1 MTAYLPLT
9 TIVNFKL
16 IINYQRE
23 INMVDSI
30 NTAIRMMCKAHKH
43 GRLGMASD
51 LGMTIDQFHNHL
63 YQKCGSRF
71 FTLAELERMED
82 LSGSC
87 YLAEYQANR
96 KGKWLVDVPTAESL
110 DNVELYSIEMKA
122 AAASGELANAKMAA
136 AADGVIDSSERK
148 TLSELFSKKLRH
160 QIHGF
165 LGFMALYGVGV
176 SDQAI
181 DVFVSTGRK
190 GDARECAA
198 PGALACRI
206 SGETNA

>member
-1 MTAYLPLT
+1 M
-9 TIVNFKL
+9 
-16 IINYQRE
+16 
-23 INMVDSI
+23 
-30 NTAIRMMCKAHKH
+30 
-43 GRLGMASD
+43 
-51 LGMTIDQFHNHL
+51 
-63 YQKCGSRF
+63 
-71 FTLAELERMED
+71 
-82 LSGSC
+82 
-87 YLAEYQANR
+87 
-96 KGKWLVDVPTAESL
+96 DVPTAESL

>member
-1 MTAYLPLT
+1 MFFMSLQIQPH
-9 TIVNFKL
+9 KD
-16 IINYQRE
+16 NYQRE

-30 NTAIRMMCKAHKH
+30 NTAIRLMCKAHKH

-71 FTLAELERMED
+71 FTVAELEQMQS
-82 LSGSC
+82 LSNSS
-87 YLAEYQANR
+87 YLAEYFAGR
-96 KGKWLVDVPTAESL
+96 CGKWLVDVPTAESL
-110 DNVELYSIEMKA
+110 DNVELYSIEMQATVA
-122 AAASGELANAKMAA
+122 AGELAIAQVAA

-148 TLSELFSKKLRH
+148 TLSDLFSKKLRH

-176 SDQAI
+176 SDQAV

-190 GDARECAA
+190 GDAPSVQLEASGA
-198 PGALACRI
+198 PVL
-206 SGETNA
+206 

>member
-1 MTAYLPLT
+1 
-9 TIVNFKL
+9 
-16 IINYQRE
+16 
-23 INMVDSI
+23 MVDSI
-30 NTAIRMMCKAHKH
+30 NTAIRLMCKAHKH

-136 AADGVIDSSERK
+136 AADGVIDSPERK

>member
-1 MTAYLPLT
+1 M
-9 TIVNFKL
+9 
-16 IINYQRE
+16 RR
-23 INMVDSI
+23 S
-30 NTAIRMMCKAHKH
+30 R
-43 GRLGMASD
+43 RLAS
-51 LGMTIDQFHNHL
+51 
-63 YQKCGSRF
+63 Y
-71 FTLAELERMED
+71 
-82 LSGSC
+82 
-87 YLAEYQANR
+87 
-96 KGKWLVDVPTAESL
+96 VPTAESL

-198 PGALACRI
+198 PGALACSI

>member
-1 MTAYLPLT
+1 
-9 TIVNFKL
+9 
-16 IINYQRE
+16 
-23 INMVDSI
+23 MVDSI
-30 NTAIRMMCKAHKH
+30 NTAIRLMCKAHKH

-110 DNVELYSIEMKA
+110 DNVELY
-122 AAASGELANAKMAA
+122 
-136 AADGVIDSSERK
+136 
-148 TLSELFSKKLRH
+148 LSL
-160 QIHGF
+160 IH
-165 LGFMALYGVGV
+165 
-176 SDQAI
+176 I
-181 DVFVSTGRK
+181 
-190 GDARECAA
+190 
-198 PGALACRI
+198 
-206 SGETNA
+206 

>member
-30 NTAIRMMCKAHKH
+30 NTAIRLMCKAHKH

-122 AAASGELANAKMAA
+122 AAASAVPN
-136 AADGVIDSSERK
+136 
-148 TLSELFSKKLRH
+148 
-160 QIHGF
+160 
-165 LGFMALYGVGV
+165 
-176 SDQAI
+176 
-181 DVFVSTGRK
+181 
-190 GDARECAA
+190 
-198 PGALACRI
+198 LACP
-206 SGETNA
+206 

>member
-1 MTAYLPLT
+1 
-9 TIVNFKL
+9 
-16 IINYQRE
+16 
-23 INMVDSI
+23 MVDSI
-30 NTAIRMMCKAHKH
+30 NTAIRLMCKAHKH

-165 LGFMALYGVGV
+165 LGFMALYGVVFQIRRLTYSFQQAEKVTPASVQLRAPWRVV
-176 SDQAI
+176 SVEKLTHEQCKPI
-181 DVFVSTGRK
+181 QTS
-190 GDARECAA
+190 
-198 PGALACRI
+198 
-206 SGETNA
+206 

>member
-1 MTAYLPLT
+1 MFFMSLQIQPH
-9 TIVNFKL
+9 KD
-16 IINYQRE
+16 NYQRE

-30 NTAIRMMCKAHKH
+30 NTAIRLMCKAHKH

-71 FTLAELERMED
+71 FTVAELEQMQS
-82 LSGSC
+82 LSNSS
-87 YLAEYQANR
+87 YLAEYFAGR
-96 KGKWLVDVPTAESL
+96 CGKWLVDVPTAESL
-110 DNVELYSIEMKA
+110 DNVELYSIEMQATVA
-122 AAASGELANAKMAA
+122 AGELAIAQVAA

-148 TLSELFSKKLRH
+148 TLSDLFSKKLRH

-176 SDQAI
+176 SDQAV

-190 GDARECAA
+190 GDAPSVQLGASGA
-198 PGALACRI
+198 PVL
-206 SGETNA
+206 